1 MNLVEFEAK
10 ALLRNACLPVPR
22 GRVLRHGESAPNGQ
36 AVVVKAQVPFGGRGK
51 QGLVV
56 VAEPHDVQ
64 TKVDVVRQ
72 RMRERGYEEPIV
84 LLEDLTQASAETYFA
99 WRIDDVA
106 QCYVL
111 SFSRA
116 GGVEIESQADSLREL
131 RIDPRTVPA
140 AQDFLR
146 FFGERGYLGRQLAA
160 LTRFAVSSW
169 RVFVHNDAHLLEINP
184 LAFTSRGEVIALDAK
199 IVLDDNADLRHGD
212 WAELYSAQ
220 LTTAGM
226 TELERRAVEGGLTFV
241 ELQGDTAVISGGA
254 GLGLALMDLLA
265 DAGMPAA
272 NFVDT
277 SGGSAASVY
286 ERRTQLVF
294 ERAARDDVR
303 YILMYLTVAASNLA
317 RHVHTLIDILDR
329 TPPPKPLV
337 IGLLCAGAAEREMN
351 FQQAQALFAERGY
364 PCARDLKGVM
374 AAMEQLRQKSV

>member
-10 ALLRNACLPVPR
+10 ALLRNACLPVP
-22 GRVLRHGESAPNGQ
+22 GARVLRHGETAPNGKP
-36 AVVVKAQVPFGGRGK
+36 VVVKAQVPFGGRGK
-51 QGLVV
+51 QGLVLV
-56 VAEPHDVQ
+56 TGADDVQ
-64 TKVDVVRQ
+64 EKVDLVRQ
-72 RMRERGYEEPIV
+72 RMVERGYDEPIL
-84 LLEDLTQASAETYFA
+84 LLEDLTQAVSETYLA
-99 WRIDDVA
+99 WRIDDVG

-116 GGVEIESQADSLREL
+116 GGVEIESQADSIKEL
-131 RIDPRTVPA
+131 RLDPRTVPA
-140 AQDFLR
+140 AQDFLA
-146 FFGERGYLGRQLAA
+146 FFGGCGYKGRALAA

-169 RVFVHNDAHLLEINP
+169 RVFVQNDAHLLEINP

-212 WAELYSAQ
+212 WPEFHSAK
-220 LTTAGM
+220 LVTAGM
-226 TELERRAVEGGLTFV
+226 TDMERRAVDGGLTLV
-241 ELQGDTAVISGGA
+241 ELQGETAVISGGA
-254 GLGLALMDLLA
+254 GLGLTLMDLLA

-294 ERAARDDVR
+294 ELAQRDEVKS
-303 YILMYLTVAASNLA
+303 ILMYLTVAASNLA
-317 RHVHTLIDILDR
+317 RHVKTLIEILDR

-351 FQQAQALFAERGY
+351 FEQAKALFAERGY

-374 AAMEQLRQKSV
+374 EAMVELRKKTV

>member
-10 ALLRNACLPVPR
+10 ALLRNAGLPVPKS
-22 GRVLRHGESAPNGQ
+22 RVLRHHEAAPAEG

-51 QGLVV
+51 QGLVLV
-56 VAEPHDVQ
+56 TGADDVAA
-64 TKVDVVRQ
+64 KVGLV
-72 RMRERGYEEPIV
+72 RERMVERGWNEPVLLLEEPTKA
-84 LLEDLTQASAETYFA
+84 DAETYLA

-106 QCYVL
+106 QNYVL

-116 GGVEIESQADSLREL
+116 GGVEVESQAASIREMRL
-131 RIDPRTVPA
+131 DPRQVPA
-140 AQDFLR
+140 AQDFLA
-146 FFGERGYLGRQLAA
+146 FFQDFGYAGRALTT

-169 RVFVHNDAHLLEINP
+169 RVFVQNDAHLLEINP
-184 LAFTSRGEVIALDAK
+184 LALTQRGEAIALDAK
-199 IVLDDNADLRHGD
+199 IVLDDNADMRHVD
-212 WAELYSAQ
+212 WKDLYSAQ
-220 LTTAGM
+220 LTTGGM
-226 TELERRAVEGGLTFV
+226 TDLERRAVDGGLTFV
-241 ELQGDTAVISGGA
+241 ELQGETAVISGGA

-286 ERRTQLVF
+286 QRRTELVF
-294 ERAARDDVR
+294 ERAQRDDVKA
-303 YILMYLTVAASNLA
+303 ILMYLTVAASNLA
-317 RHVHTLIDILDR
+317 RHVGTLIDILDR

-351 FQQAQALFAERGY
+351 FEQAQALFAERGY

-374 AAMEQLRQKSV
+374 QALVQLRQQKG

>member
-10 ALLRNACLPVPR
+10 ALLRNACLPVP
-22 GRVLRHGESAPNGQ
+22 GARVLRHGEAAPTGK

-51 QGLVV
+51 QGLVLV
-56 VAEPHDVQ
+56 TGADDVEEKVAL
-64 TKVDVVRQ
+64 VRQ
-72 RMRERGYEEPIV
+72 RMVERGYDEPIL
-84 LLEDLTQASAETYFA
+84 LLEDLTQAASETYLA
-99 WRIDDVA
+99 WRIEDVA

-116 GGVEIESQADSLREL
+116 GGVEIESQADSLREFRL
-131 RIDPRTVPA
+131 DPRTVPT
-140 AQDFLR
+140 AQDFLG
-146 FFGERGYLGRQLAA
+146 FFSELRYKGRALTT

-169 RVFVHNDAHLLEINP
+169 RVFVQNDAHLLEINP
-184 LAFTSRGEVIALDAK
+184 LAFTSRGDVVALDAK

-212 WAELYSAQ
+212 WSGLYSAK

-226 TELERRAVEGGLTFV
+226 TDLERRAVDGGLTFV
-241 ELQGDTAVISGGA
+241 ELQGETAVISGGA

-294 ERAARDDVR
+294 ERAARDDVKA
-303 YILMYLTVAASNLA
+303 ILMYLTVAASNLA
-317 RHVHTLIDILDR
+317 RHVHTLIEILDR
-329 TPPPKPLV
+329 TPAPKPMV

-351 FQQAQALFAERGY
+351 FQQAQALFAARGY

-374 AAMEQLRQKSV
+374 EAMVQLRAKTA

>member
-10 ALLRNACLPVPR
+10 MLLRNACLPVP
-22 GRVLRHGESAPNGQ
+22 GARVLRHDEAVPAGKP
-36 AVVVKAQVPFGGRGK
+36 VVVKAQVPFGGRGK
-51 QGLVV
+51 QGLVLV
-56 VAEPHDVQ
+56 TGADDVEEKVAL
-64 TKVDVVRQ
+64 VRQ
-72 RMRERGYEEPIV
+72 RMLERGYGEPIL
-84 LLEDLTQASAETYFA
+84 LLEELTQVAAETYFA

-116 GGVEIESQADSLREL
+116 GGVEIESQADSLREF
-131 RIDPRTVPA
+131 RVDPRTIPA
-140 AQDFLR
+140 AQDFLA
-146 FFGERGYLGRQLAA
+146 FFSDFGYKGRSLTT

-169 RVFVHNDAHLLEINP
+169 RVFVQNDAHLLEINP
-184 LAFTSRGEVIALDAK
+184 LAFTSRGDVIALDAK

-212 WAELYSAQ
+212 WAGFHSAK
-220 LTTAGM
+220 LVTAGM
-226 TELERRAVEGGLTFV
+226 TDLERRAVEGGLTFV
-241 ELQGDTAVISGGA
+241 ELQGETAVISGGA

-294 ERAARDDVR
+294 ERAARDDVKA
-303 YILMYLTVAASNLA
+303 ILMYLTVAASNLA
-317 RHVHTLIDILDR
+317 RHVHTLIEILDR

-374 AAMEQLRQKSV
+374 EAIVQLRQKTA

>member
-22 GRVLRHGESAPNGQ
+22 SRVLRHGEAAPTGKP
-36 AVVVKAQVPFGGRGK
+36 VVVKAQVPFGGRGK
-51 QGLVV
+51 QGLVLV
-56 VAEPHDVQ
+56 TGADDVAE
-64 TKVDVVRQ
+64 KVSLVRQ
-72 RMRERGYEEPIV
+72 RMVERGYNEPIV
-84 LLEDLTQASAETYFA
+84 LLEELTQAAAETYLA
-99 WRIDDVA
+99 WRIDDVG

-111 SFSRA
+111 SFSLA
-116 GGVEIESQADSLREL
+116 GGVEIESQADSIREF
-131 RIDPRTVPA
+131 RVDPRTVPA
-140 AQDFLR
+140 AQDFLA
-146 FFGERGYLGRQLAA
+146 FFSESGYKGRALTT
-160 LTRFAVSSW
+160 LTRFAVASW
-169 RVFVHNDAHLLEINP
+169 RVFVQNDAHLLEINP
-184 LAFTSRGEVIALDAK
+184 LAFTSRGDVVALDAK

-212 WAELYSAQ
+212 WAEFHSAK

-226 TELERRAVEGGLTFV
+226 TDLERRAVDGGLTLV
-241 ELQGDTAVISGGA
+241 ELQGETAVISGGA
-254 GLGLALMDLLA
+254 GLGLSLMDLLA

-294 ERAARDDVR
+294 ELAERDEVKS
-303 YILMYLTVAASNLA
+303 ILLYLTVAASNLA
-317 RHVHTLIDILDR
+317 RHVKTLVEILDR

-351 FQQAQALFAERGY
+351 FQQAQALFADRGY

-374 AAMEQLRQKSV
+374 EAMVQLRQKTP

>member
-10 ALLRNACLPVPR
+10 ALLRDACLPVPAA
-22 GRVLRHGESAPNGQ
+22 RVLRHREAAPTGKP
-36 AVVVKAQVPFGGRGK
+36 VVVKAQVPFGGRGK
-51 QGLVV
+51 QGLVLITGADDV
-56 VAEPHDVQ
+56 EEKVAL
-64 TKVDVVRQ
+64 VRQ
-72 RMRERGYEEPIV
+72 RMVERGYDEPIL
-84 LLEDLTQASAETYFA
+84 LLEDLTQAAAETYLA
-99 WRIDDVA
+99 WRIDDVG

-111 SFSRA
+111 SFSNA
-116 GGVEIESQADSLREL
+116 GGVEIESQAGSIKEC

-140 AQDFLR
+140 AQDFLG
-146 FFGERGYLGRQLAA
+146 FFEELGYKGRALAS

-169 RVFVHNDAHLLEINP
+169 RVFVQNDAHLLEINP
-184 LAFTSRGEVIALDAK
+184 LAFTAKGEVIALDAK

-212 WAELYSAQ
+212 WPELYSAK
-220 LTTAGM
+220 LVTAGL
-226 TELERRAVEGGLTFV
+226 TDLERRAVEGGLTLV
-241 ELQGDTAVISGGA
+241 ELEGETAVISGGA

-294 ERAARDDVR
+294 ERARRDDVKS
-303 YILMYLTVAASNLA
+303 ILMYLTVAASNLA
-317 RHVHTLIDILDR
+317 RHVKTIIEILDR

-351 FQQAQALFAERGY
+351 FHQAQALFAERGY

-374 AAMEQLRQKSV
+374 EAMVQLRQKTT